1 MQNSWRLA
9 GNNDLREL
17 IFKYSLFWPLKVK
30 HDPEFVADSNAS
42 RSLITFQLAN
52 LRELETIKYVIGS
65 PRPIYFLT
73 MDSS

>member
-1 MQNSWRLA
+1 M
-9 GNNDLREL
+9 REL

-30 HDPEFVADSNAS
+30 NDLEFVADSNS
-42 RSLITFQLAN
+42 SQNLVTFQLAN
-52 LRELETIKYVIGS
+52 LRELETIKYVFGP